1 MAQAM
6 AFLLPISPIVYYPQ
20 SHPHIFATF
29 DDLLFLNFWY
39 LKKNHPEYRKMQ
51 TQAIKLVENNPALWK
66 LINELRV
73 QL

>member
-1 MAQAM
+1 MAQVM
-6 AFLLPISPIVYYPQ
+6 AFLLPIFPIVYYPQ
-20 SHPHIFATF
+20 SPPHIFATF

-51 TQAIKLVENNPALWK
+51 TQAIKLVEKNPARWK